1 MGALVDRLA
10 VAVPLTG
17 PRPHDDRSR
26 WERWSRDGRDD
37 GDGVEVLVAR
47 EPDASFHLHWHE
59 EWSLG
64 AITAGTCA
72 FSCAGRRHLARAGD
86 VVIIPPYAVHA
97 AGTSGGAFAM
107 EMLYLPAELVA
118 RHVGARLPSGLDEN
132 VWRDPTGARM
142 LHRAVRGR
150 RLDEVWRVMAQ
161 AIAHGRPHDRATPP
175 DPRVVRISAR
185 LRGAPDQMPDLA
197 DVARVAGV
205 SREHLHRL
213 FRNTLGVTPGQYL
226 RLSRI
231 ALARQLLRRGEPIIA
246 AAGACGFADQAHF
259 TRWFK
264 RYLGVTPG
272 AFAGASLRSQRAKPS
287 AT

>member
-10 VAVPLTG
+10 VAVPLIR
-17 PRPHDDRSR
+17 PRRPGDRSR
-26 WERWSRDGRDD
+26 WERWPRDG

-72 FSCAGRRHLARAGD
+72 FSCAGRRHQARAGD
-86 VVIIPPYAVHA
+86 VVIIPPYAVHT

-107 EMLYLPAELVA
+107 VMLYLPAELVV
-118 RHVGARLPSGLDEN
+118 RRVGARPAGGLDRN
-132 VWRDPTGARM
+132 IWRDPAAARR
-142 LHRAVRGR
+142 LCGAVRDR
-150 RLDEVWRVMAQ
+150 RLEDVWRVMAQ
-161 AIAHGRPHDRATPP
+161 AIAHGRPHDRAAPL
-175 DPRVVRISAR
+175 DPRVIRISAL
-185 LRGAPDQMPDLA
+185 LRGAPDRMPDLA
-197 DVARVAGV
+197 DIARVAGV

-213 FRNTLGVTPGQYL
+213 FRTTLGVTPGQYL

-231 ALARQLLRRGEPIIA
+231 ALAQRLLRRGEPIVA
-246 AAGACGFADQAHF
+246 AAGACGFTDQAHF

-272 AFAGASLRSQRAKPS
+272 AFAGRR
-287 AT
+287 

>member
-10 VAVPLTG
+10 AAVPLTR
-17 PRPHDDRSR
+17 PRPPDEPSR
-26 WERWSRDGRDD
+26 WERWSPDRGDR
-37 GDGVEVLVAR
+37 GDGVEVFVAR

-72 FSCAGRRHLARAGD
+72 FSCAGRRQHARTGD
-86 VVIIPPYAVHA
+86 VVIIPPYAVHTA
-97 AGTSGGAFAM
+97 HTSGGAFAM
-107 EMLYLPAELVA
+107 VMLYLPAELVA
-118 RHVGARLPSGLDEN
+118 RRLGARSAGGLDGN
-132 VWRDPTGARM
+132 VWRDPAGARA
-142 LHRAVRGR
+142 LCRAVRDR
-150 RLDEVWRVMAQ
+150 RLDEVCRVMAQ
-161 AIAHGRPHDRATPP
+161 AIEHGRPHDRATRL
-175 DPRVVRISAR
+175 DPRVVQISAL

-197 DVARVAGV
+197 AIARTAGV

-213 FRNTLGVTPGQYL
+213 FRTTLGVTPGQYL

-231 ALARQLLRRGEPIIA
+231 ALARRLLRRGEPIIA
-246 AAGACGFADQAHF
+246 AAGACGFADQSHF

-272 AFAGASLRSQRAKPS
+272 AFAGRR
-287 AT
+287 